1 MATPV
6 NYSELIQKKGYAYK
20 TVESYSH
27 YNDPIDRADDRA
39 AGNSRIWGDASE
51 AVQKRAIDALI
62 KASQQAGLDTRQT
75 AHVLAIARV
84 ESGFNPDAA
93 AGTTSAHGLGQF
105 INKTGAHYG
114 IDNSNRYDLEKQ
126 ADALVEHFRDNL
138 KLAQSRG
145 QGEAYVYKYHH
156 DGPSSDYG
164 GLGISKKDVAPYIDK
179 YEQFVKAHE
188 QQYGKAEVDQKKLNP
203 PTRAAVKSSS
213 VLMKG
218 SKGDAVRDLQ
228 SKLNALYP
236 DKTPLETKTGIFG
249 DQTKA
254 ALEAFQKEHGLDVD
268 GKAGKATFAKLAE
281 LLGKDKAA
289 DLPPIDLVAKSQP
302 EVEGPA
308 TDRARLEADLVLA
321 QAREAE
327 LQKQIADL
335 AAKDVNKNQSP
346 EKDFKIDLL
355 EIANKTISLTVTA
368 TGISLNIN
376 GKDHDA
382 SCFNQLKSGTT
393 EAESVY
399 RNNSNTLLA
408 KYEHGS
414 DQFNIFQ
421 KNAYGADKVAVISDF
436 SQQNAINLVGI
447 EATKMQSLAQ
457 QKNVGT
463 ER

>member
-1 MATPV
+1 MSYT
-6 NYSELIQKKGYAYK
+6 QKEVKSA
-20 TVESYSH
+20 
-27 YNDPIDRADDRA
+27 
-39 AGNSRIWGDASE
+39 
-51 AVQKRAIDALI
+51 
-62 KASQQAGLDTRQT
+62 
-75 AHVLAIARV
+75 VLAELDKRNIHGNARAMIFAQLECESANWSHLV
-84 ESGFNPDAA
+84 ELGSKGKP
-93 AGTTSAHGLGQF
+93 AGSQYEGRTDLGNTEEGDGIRFKGRGVIQLTGRWNYQDMTRRLQAKGIDVDLVKHPEKLEELSIGVEVAFLYLERDKTRAGKTFMEHAQEGNIFQASAIING
-105 INKTGAHYG
+105 INKTTKEPNGLADRTERY
-114 IDNSNRYDLEKQ
+114 NRYMNDHDLM
-126 ADALVEHFRDNL
+126 
-138 KLAQSRG
+138 
-145 QGEAYVYKYHH
+145 Y
-156 DGPSSDYG
+156 SDKIVG
-164 GLGISKKDVAPYIDK
+164 S
-179 YEQFVKAHE
+179 
-188 QQYGKAEVDQKKLNP
+188 QQ
-203 PTRAAVKSSS
+203 RSS
-213 VLMKG
+213 VLIKG

-236 DKTPLETKTGIFG
+236 DKEPLETKTGIFG

-254 ALEAFQKEHGLDVD
+254 ALEAFQKEHDLDVD